1 MLLYYWKDTTHP
13 PPFPSFFF
21 SCENSKTTKKQCGT
35 KNTIAMGRFGRIR
48 AQDNYWRDGVK
59 QDKVFVK
66 ISETFNK
73 PSAKSCY
80 KWWWIYVAKYQWFGA
95 KKKHIGDPLTRKSA
109 KWCYEHE
116 QQWND
121 TWLKR
126 KIGGTTLLWSFSIP
140 SARNQLLVA
149 YDGRFHFRGHFR
161 GYQRSTNHRTAKQ
174 EQVKICTSQNWGRR
188 KKKTGESN
196 LTKKNLNFTCP
207 R

>member
-95 KKKHIGDPLTRKSA
+95 KKKTQRRSINS
-109 KWCYEHE
+109 
-116 QQWND
+116 
-121 TWLKR
+121 
-126 KIGGTTLLWSFSIP
+126 KIGEMVLRTWATVKWYLTKTKNRRHNIIVVILDPISKKSTAGRLRWSLSFSWSFSRIP
-140 SARNQLLVA
+140 TEHESS
-149 YDGRFHFRGHFR
+149 DGKTG
-161 GYQRSTNHRTAKQ
+161 
-174 EQVKICTSQNWGRR
+174 TSQDLYLPKLRTK